1 MMQMQGKYFIDS
13 NIFLYAFST
22 KDMLKQKSAKDIVV
36 SKAVISTQVLNEVC
50 VNMIR
55 KLNFAEDQVIGFV
68 ESSYRRYKIVEITKD
83 VFLTASNL
91 RLKYQFSYYDSMIIS
106 AALQSECEVLY
117 SEDMQHKQVIE
128 QQLQI
133 INPFITEKL

>member
-1 MMQMQGKYFIDS
+1 MQGKYFIDS

-55 KLNFAEDQVIGFV
+55 KLNFAENQVIGFV

-117 SEDMQHKQVIE
+117 SEDMQHEQVIE
-128 QQLQI
+128 KRLQI

>member
-1 MMQMQGKYFIDS
+1 MQGKFFIYS

-22 KDMLKQKSAKDIVV
+22 KDVMKQKSAKDIVI
-36 SKAVISTQVLNEVC
+36 SEAVISTQVLNEVC

-55 KLNFAEDQVIGFV
+55 KLNFAENQVIGFV

-91 RLKYQFSYYDSMIIS
+91 RLNYNFSYYDSMIVS
-106 AALQSECEVLY
+106 DALQSECEVLY
-117 SEDMQHKQVIE
+117 SEDMQHNQIIE
-128 QQLQI
+128 KRLQI
-133 INPFITEKL
+133 INPFTA

>member
-1 MMQMQGKYFIDS
+1 MQGKYFIDS

-22 KDMLKQKSAKDIVV
+22 KDMLKQKYAKDIVI

-55 KLNFAEDQVIGFV
+55 KLNFVENQVIGFV

-117 SEDMQHKQVIE
+117 SEDMQHNQIIE
-128 QQLQI
+128 KRLQI
-133 INPFITEKL
+133 INPFVTEKL